1 MSTEVFPTKDQAI
14 IIDSQE
20 GLTIKDYVNSLS
32 DIIDPSEIRFISRIA
47 NNRVCIFLSSQTIA
61 DNLTNNHKIIKIKNH
76 ELKLRPL
83 LTKAKRI
90 IISNVCP
97 IIPHS
102 VIENVFTTNNI
113 KLASKIS
120 FVKAG
125 IPGQGFSHIMSFRR
139 QVYVSPEDIDRL
151 TESTTVYYDGATY
164 RIFFTT
170 DEMSCFNCHQ
180 TGHLAGQCPTPN
192 TSNQQKTTNL
202 RSTPMESE
210 HIREKSCDLPDPTTN
225 GTNTEVA
232 DIQSNH
238 DLTTRMP
245 TTDFSP
251 LPKSLLS
258 TSEAKN
264 NEEIPTND
272 NIVSLNTNKRC
283 LQTDSSSPPM
293 SVSNTTE
300 ANNIEKLSKQ
310 PKKKKKKK
318 EKNMEELIT
327 PIKHIIEDSQN
338 NFPLTYIQFKSFLE
352 NSFSAND
359 PILVA
364 SNYSQDISSITKMMH
379 SLYPHLTNKTIKGRF
394 TRIIRKINSVLHT
407 ADESS
412 TETDSSI
419 EINTSQ

>member
-20 GLTIKDYVNSLS
+20 GLTIKDYINSLS
-32 DIIDPSEIRFISRIA
+32 DIIDASEIRFISRIA

-61 DNLTNNHKIIKIKNH
+61 DSLTNNHKVIKIKNY

-83 LTKAKRI
+83 VTKAKRI

-102 VIENVFTTNNI
+102 VIENVLTTKNI

-139 QVYVSPEDIDRL
+139 QVYIAPEDLSLL
-151 TESTTVYYDGATY
+151 TDSTTVHYDGSTY

-180 TGHLAGQCPTPN
+180 TGHLAGQCPSHN
-192 TSNQQKTTNL
+192 TSNQHKTTNL
-202 RSTPMESE
+202 GSAPMESE
-210 HIREKSCDLPDPTTN
+210 QFRGKSCDIPDPAIN
-225 GTNTEVA
+225 GENTGAV
-232 DIQSNH
+232 DIQSHN
-238 DLTTRMP
+238 DLTKEIP
-245 TTDFSP
+245 TTGPS
-251 LPKSLLS
+251 LPSKSVFP
-258 TSEAKN
+258 TNEAKN
-264 NEEIPTND
+264 NEEIPTKD
-272 NIVSLNTNKRC
+272 NIASLNNNKRC
-283 LQTDSSSPPM
+283 LQTDSSLPST
-293 SVSNTTE
+293 VSNTTE
-300 ANNIEKLSKQ
+300 TKNMEEVSKQ

-327 PIKHIIEDSQN
+327 PIKHIIEDTQN

-359 PILVA
+359 PILIA
-364 SNYSQDISSITKMMH
+364 ADYSQDISSITKMMH
-379 SLYPHLTNKTIKGRF
+379 NLYPHLTNKTIKGRF
-394 TRIIRKINSVLHT
+394 TRIIKKINSVINT

-419 EINTSQ
+419 EINTS

>member
-245 TTDFSP
+245 TTDFP
-251 LPKSLLS
+251 PPPKSLLS
-258 TSEAKN
+258 TNEAKN

-300 ANNIEKLSKQ
+300 TNNMEKLSKQ
-310 PKKKKKKK
+310 PKKKKRRK
-318 EKNMEELIT
+318 
-327 PIKHIIEDSQN
+327 
-338 NFPLTYIQFKSFLE
+338 
-352 NSFSAND
+352 
-359 PILVA
+359 
-364 SNYSQDISSITKMMH
+364 
-379 SLYPHLTNKTIKGRF
+379 
-394 TRIIRKINSVLHT
+394 RKIWKS
-407 ADESS
+407 
-412 TETDSSI
+412 
-419 EINTSQ
+419 